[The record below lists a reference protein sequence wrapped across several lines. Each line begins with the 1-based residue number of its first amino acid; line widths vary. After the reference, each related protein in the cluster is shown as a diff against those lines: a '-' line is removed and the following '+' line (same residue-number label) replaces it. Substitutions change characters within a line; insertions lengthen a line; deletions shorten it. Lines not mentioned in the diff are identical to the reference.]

1 MRAEDIAAV
10 PDLEILAISP
20 EAGVYLAAS
29 RDGKHVFVTG
39 HAEYDADTL
48 KNEYERDK
56 AKGLP
61 VTLPRHYFP
70 NDNPTQEPLVTWRAH
85 ANLLYANWLNYY
97 VYQETPYDLSKLSHK
112 KIH

>member
-1 MRAEDIAAV
+1 M
-10 PDLEILAISP
+10 
-20 EAGVYLAAS
+20 YLAAS

>member
-1 MRAEDIAAV
+1 M
-10 PDLEILAISP
+10 EILAVSP

-70 NDNPTQEPLVTWRAH
+70 NDNPTQE
-85 ANLLYANWLNYY
+85 
-97 VYQETPYDLSKLSHK
+97 LSL
-112 KIH
+112 IHI